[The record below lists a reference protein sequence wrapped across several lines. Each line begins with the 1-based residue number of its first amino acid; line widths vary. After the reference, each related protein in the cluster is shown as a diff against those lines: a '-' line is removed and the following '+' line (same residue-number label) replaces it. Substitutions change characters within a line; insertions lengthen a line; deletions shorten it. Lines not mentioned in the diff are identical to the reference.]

1 MLRML
6 EGAANDWDH
15 HGWRDQVRD
24 ILTATSRTTDPETQ
38 EHRKAIVDHYVKRG
52 NHEFRA
58 LIQS

>member
-1 MLRML
+1 ML

-24 ILTATSRTTDPETQ
+24 ILTAISRTTDPETQ

-52 NHEFRA
+52 DHEFRDYISA
-58 LIQS
+58 RQ